1 MRRLD
6 GKILVRNMMH
16 HDMADGWVGVFWVGN
31 KNLARD
37 VNSDLGIWGEVGR
50 GIIYYR
56 AVFLYD

>member
-1 MRRLD
+1 
-6 GKILVRNMMH
+6 MH